1 MVVLDP
7 DNKEQNILV
16 VSEKGYGKRS
26 QIEDYRLTN
35 RGGKGVKTINI
46 TQRTGHLVALKSVT
60 DSNDLMII
68 TQSGTVIR
76 TPVESIRVM
85 GRATQGVRIINLR
98 ESDSIGSVTNVE
110 VNEED
115 NDAEFQAGVEDLS

>member
-1 MVVLDP
+1 
-7 DNKEQNILV
+7 
-16 VSEKGYGKRS
+16 
-26 QIEDYRLTN
+26 
-35 RGGKGVKTINI
+35 
-46 TQRTGHLVALKSVT
+46 
-60 DSNDLMII
+60 MII

-115 NDAEFQAGVEDLS
+115 NDAEIQAGEEDLS